1 MAVVPFIVATSFAAG
16 LNVYATVVT
25 LGLLG
30 RTGWVELPGALSSL
44 TNGWVLAGCGV
55 MLAIEFVADKVPV
68 VDLVWNV
75 LQTAV
80 RVPAA
85 AVMAYAAATPLSPN
99 EQLLAGLAGAVIA
112 FAAHGGKI
120 AMRTAVSASPE
131 PVTNIV
137 LSFAEDVFAIGLT
150 WFATSHPYL
159 AATLAVSAL
168 VVIAFAVRWVVRMI
182 ARRFRRQSSVEILA
196 KS

>member
-168 VVIAFAVRWVVRMI
+168 VVIVFAVRWVVRMI

>member
-30 RTGWVELPGALSSL
+30 RAGWVELPGALSSL
-44 TNGWVLAGCGV
+44 TNWWVLAACGV
-55 MLAIEFVADKVPV
+55 MLVIEFVADKVPII
-68 VDLVWNV
+68 DLVWNV
-75 LQTAV
+75 VQTAV
-80 RVPAA
+80 RVPAGA
-85 AVMAYAAATPLSPN
+85 LIAYAATTPLSPN

-112 FAAHGGKI
+112 FAAHGGKL

-131 PVTNIV
+131 PASNIM
-137 LSFAEDVFAIGLT
+137 LSLAEDVFAIGLT

-159 AATLAVSAL
+159 AATIALSAF
-168 VVIAFAVRWVVRMI
+168 VVIVFAVRWIVRMI
-182 ARRFRRQSSVEILA
+182 ARRFRRQPTVEILA
-196 KS
+196 RS

>member
-1 MAVVPFIVATSFAAG
+1 VPFIVATSFAAG

-168 VVIAFAVRWVVRMI
+168 VVIVFAVRWVVRMI

>member
-30 RTGWVELPGALSSL
+30 RAGWVELPGSLSTL
-44 TNGWVLAGCGV
+44 TNWWVLGACSV
-55 MLAIEFVADKVPV
+55 MLVIEFVADKVPV
-68 VDLVWNV
+68 LDLIWQG
-75 LQTAV
+75 LQTLV
-80 RVPAA
+80 RVPAGA
-85 AVMAYAAATPLSPN
+85 LIAYAATTPLSPE
-99 EQLLAGLAGAVIA
+99 EQVLAGLAGAVIA
-112 FAAHGGKI
+112 LAAHGGKF

-131 PVTNIV
+131 PMSNIA
-137 LSFAEDVFAIGLT
+137 LSFVEDVFAVGLT

-159 AATLAVSAL
+159 AAGLALTAL
-168 VVIAFAVRWVVRMI
+168 LVILFTVRWIVRAIM
-182 ARRFRRQSSVEILA
+182 RRFRRQPAVEALA

>member
-75 LQTAV
+75 VQTAV

-99 EQLLAGLAGAVIA
+99 EQLLAGLAGALIA
-112 FAAHGGKI
+112 LAAHGGKI

-168 VVIAFAVRWVVRMI
+168 VVIVFAVRWVVRMI
-182 ARRFRRQSSVEILA
+182 ARRFRRQGTVEILA

>member
-75 LQTAV
+75 VQTAV

-168 VVIAFAVRWVVRMI
+168 VVIVFAVRWIVRMI
-182 ARRFRRQSSVEILA
+182 ARRFRRQPSVEILA

>member
-120 AMRTAVSASPE
+120 AMRTALSASPE

-168 VVIAFAVRWVVRMI
+168 VVIVFAVRWVVRMI

-196 KS
+196 KT

>member
-30 RTGWVELPGALSSL
+30 RTGWVELPGTLSSL

-75 LQTAV
+75 VQTAV
-80 RVPAA
+80 RVP
-85 AVMAYAAATPLSPN
+85 P
-99 EQLLAGLAGAVIA
+99 
-112 FAAHGGKI
+112 
-120 AMRTAVSASPE
+120 
-131 PVTNIV
+131 PVLDPTI
-137 LSFAEDVFAIGLT
+137 
-150 WFATSHPYL
+150 
-159 AATLAVSAL
+159 
-168 VVIAFAVRWVVRMI
+168 
-182 ARRFRRQSSVEILA
+182 SS
-196 KS
+196 S

>member
-137 LSFAEDVFAIGLT
+137 LSFAEDAFAIGLT

-168 VVIAFAVRWVVRMI
+168 VVIVFAVRWVVRMI

>member
-30 RTGWVELPGALSSL
+30 RAGWVELPGALSSL
-44 TNGWVLAGCGV
+44 TNWWVLAGCGV
-55 MLAIEFVADKVPV
+55 MLAIEFVADKIPV

-75 LQTAV
+75 VQTAV

-99 EQLLAGLAGAVIA
+99 EQLLAGLAGALIA

-137 LSFAEDVFAIGLT
+137 LSFTEDVFAIGLT
-150 WFATSHPYL
+150 WFATRHPYL
-159 AATLAVSAL
+159 AATLAISAL
-168 VVIAFAVRWVVRMI
+168 VVIVFAVRWVVRMI
-182 ARRFRRQSSVEILA
+182 ARRFRRQATVEILA

>member
-75 LQTAV
+75 VQTAV

-99 EQLLAGLAGAVIA
+99 EQLLAGLAGALIA

-168 VVIAFAVRWVVRMI
+168 VVIVFAVRWVVRMI
-182 ARRFRRQSSVEILA
+182 ARRFRRQGTVEILA

>member
-55 MLAIEFVADKVPV
+55 MLAIEFVAETVPV

-75 LQTAV
+75 LHTAV
-80 RVPAA
+80 RVPSA
-85 AVMAYAAATPLSPN
+85 AVMAYAAATPCSTN
-99 EQLLAGLAGAVIA
+99 EQLLAGHAGEVIA
-112 FAAHGGKI
+112 FAAHGGRI
-120 AMRTAVSASPE
+120 PMRTAVSA
-131 PVTNIV
+131 
-137 LSFAEDVFAIGLT
+137 
-150 WFATSHPYL
+150 
-159 AATLAVSAL
+159 
-168 VVIAFAVRWVVRMI
+168 
-182 ARRFRRQSSVEILA
+182 
-196 KS
+196 

>member
-75 LQTAV
+75 VQTAV

-168 VVIAFAVRWVVRMI
+168 VVIVFAVRWVVRMI

>member
-168 VVIAFAVRWVVRMI
+168 VVIVFAVRWVVRMI

-196 KS
+196 KT

>member
-30 RTGWVELPGALSSL
+30 RAGWVELPGALSSL
-44 TNGWVLAGCGV
+44 TNWWVLAGCGV
-55 MLAIEFVADKVPV
+55 MLAIEFVADKVPII
-68 VDLVWNV
+68 DLVWNV
-75 LQTAV
+75 VQTAV
-80 RVPAA
+80 RVPAGA
-85 AVMAYAAATPLSPN
+85 LIAYAAATPLSPN
-99 EQLLAGLAGAVIA
+99 EQLLAGLAGAAITLV
-112 FAAHGGKI
+112 AHSGKL

-131 PVTNIV
+131 PATNIA
-137 LSFAEDVFAIGLT
+137 LSLAEDVFAIGLT

-159 AATLAVSAL
+159 AATLAISAL
-168 VVIAFAVRWVVRMI
+168 VVMVLAVRWIVRTI
-182 ARRFRRQSSVEILA
+182 ARRFRRQPTVEILA

>member
-75 LQTAV
+75 VQTAV

-85 AVMAYAAATPLSPN
+85 AVMAYAATTPLSPN

-168 VVIAFAVRWVVRMI
+168 VVIVFAVRWVVRMI